1 MLAGVV
7 AVAHDNPVRVVRPGL
22 ALVLVL
28 LLPGGIQR
36 LIYVHIAAEICLI
49 AVVRSD
55 LAAAGCEVNGTERR
69 ARRDDRGHHECPRAA
84 GVGLVAAVAGSDRV
98 RAQLRRREGDRAAGL
113 AAAAGE
119 RAGRAGEAAAAARR
133 ARPGDVA
140 GRGGGGAGGDVLDRG
155 RALGRAEDGHG
166 GVVAL

>member
-69 ARRDDRGHHECPRAA
+69 ARRADRGHHECPRAA
-84 GVGLVAAVAGSDRV
+84 GVGLV
-98 RAQLRRREGDRAAGL
+98 